1 MPNTTVFAGRLPST
15 ATDEKIRETFSKF
28 GTVVAVENYAALKG
42 YAFVRF
48 ATREEMSKCL
58 ICTEVTLDGAV
69 LNLDEKGADRAGKG
83 GKGGKGGA
91 GKGFGGGGGGGW

>member
-1 MPNTTVFAGRLPST
+1 MVNTTVFVGRLPST

-28 GTVVAVENYAALKG
+28 GTVVAVDNKAALKG
-42 YAFVRF
+42 FAFVTF

-69 LNLDEKGADRAGKG
+69 LNLDERGANRATGPGKG
-83 GKGGKGGA
+83 GKGGSWGGR
-91 GKGFGGGGGGGW
+91 GSGGW